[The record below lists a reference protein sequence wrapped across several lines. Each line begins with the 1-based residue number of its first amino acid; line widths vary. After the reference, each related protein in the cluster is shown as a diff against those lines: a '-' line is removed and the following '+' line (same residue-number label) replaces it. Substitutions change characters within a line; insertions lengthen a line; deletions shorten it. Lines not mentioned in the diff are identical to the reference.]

1 MRLKISRVKTARP
14 RSNMVDLSVI
24 GKDGFII
31 QYEEIITLTGC
42 NVLHGLRNKIDTL
55 RGMSDED
62 ILRGYFNRQ
71 IEDPSEYLKKEYNID
86 FPIDKMYASYKTMTP
101 NMLYAYMIFDKAH
114 ENGIRNL
121 AVYSLYRS
129 EAIEKHIKRTFPD
142 FKVDYVHG
150 DIKEVMENRQN
161 WTLVTSNT
169 KVVRDCANVGQ
180 AFALM
185 IIDDFT
191 YTAPLFDETFLDS
204 LRKKGIFVGFT
215 GALSA
220 GVLLSD

>member
-1 MRLKISRVKTARP
+1 MFLRKTVQP
-14 RSNMVDLSVI
+14 RSKMVDLSII

-31 QYEEIITLTGC
+31 QYEEIIALTGC
-42 NVLHGLRNKIDTL
+42 NVLRGLKNKIDTL

-71 IEDPSEYLKKEYNID
+71 IENPSEYLKQEYDID
-86 FPIDKMYASYKTMTP
+86 FPMDKMYASYKTMTP
-101 NMLYAYMIFDKAH
+101 NMVYAYRLFDTAH
-114 ENGIRNL
+114 TNGMRNL
-121 AVYSLYRS
+121 AVYSSQYS

-142 FKVDYVHG
+142 FKVDYVYG
-150 DIKEVMENRQN
+150 DIKEVMKNRQN

-169 KVVRDCANVGQ
+169 NVVRDCANVGQ

-185 IIDDFT
+185 IIDDYT
-191 YTAPLFDETFLDS
+191 YTAPLFDDTFLDI
-204 LRKKGIFVGFT
+204 LRQKGIFVGFT

-220 GVLLSD
+220 GVILSD